1 MPLLSQPQSST
12 SQSSLHPALYPTL
25 RTLIRGF
32 LIALLLVGAN
42 VAAMFVWQMY
52 DPTPRLVTVDLNEI
66 VQTFIAETAESDLSD
81 DDKRARTETFARE
94 LDRALQ
100 GLAARRHMIIL
111 PAPAVIAGAQDITEA
126 VRKGLTP

>member
-1 MPLLSQPQSST
+1 MPLLSQPPSHPTSS
-12 SQSSLHPALYPTL
+12 PTL

-42 VAAMFVWQMY
+42 IAAMFVWRMY
-52 DPTPRLVTVDLNEI
+52 DPAPRLVTVDLDGT

-81 DDKRARTETFARE
+81 DGKRARTETFARE

-100 GLAARRHMIIL
+100 GLAARRRMVIL
-111 PAPAVIAGAQDITEA
+111 PAPTVIAGAQDITEA
-126 VRKGLTP
+126 VRRGLKP

>member
-1 MPLLSQPQSST
+1 MPLLSQAPSHPTSS
-12 SQSSLHPALYPTL
+12 STL

-42 VAAMFVWQMY
+42 IAATYLWRMY
-52 DPTPRLVTVDLNEI
+52 DPAPRLVTVDLNGI
-66 VQTFIAETAESDLSD
+66 VQTFIAGTAESDLSD
-81 DDKRARTETFARE
+81 NDKRARTETFARE

-100 GLAARRHMIIL
+100 GIAARQHMIIL

>member
-1 MPLLSQPQSST
+1 MPLLSQPPSHPTSS
-12 SQSSLHPALYPTL
+12 STL

-42 VAAMFVWQMY
+42 IAAMFVWRMY
-52 DPTPRLVTVDLNEI
+52 DPAPRLVTVDLNGI

-81 DDKRARTETFARE
+81 EDKRARTQTFARE

-100 GLAARRHMIIL
+100 GLAARRRMIIL
-111 PAPAVIAGAQDITEA
+111 PAPAVIAGAQDITHA
-126 VRKGLTP
+126 VEKGLKP